1 MNTENLGDALLLIIL
16 LGLTIVVFGFGI
28 PNYLTNI
35 N

>member
-1 MNTENLGDALLLIIL
+1 MNTENLGDAVLLFILI
-16 LGLTIVVFGFGI
+16 GLTILVFGFGI

>member
-1 MNTENLGDALLLIIL
+1 MNIENLGDALLLIIL
-16 LGLTIVVFGFGI
+16 LGLTLLIFGFGI

>member
-1 MNTENLGDALLLIIL
+1 MNTENLGDAVLLIIF
-16 LGLTIVVFGFGI
+16 LGLTILVFGFGI